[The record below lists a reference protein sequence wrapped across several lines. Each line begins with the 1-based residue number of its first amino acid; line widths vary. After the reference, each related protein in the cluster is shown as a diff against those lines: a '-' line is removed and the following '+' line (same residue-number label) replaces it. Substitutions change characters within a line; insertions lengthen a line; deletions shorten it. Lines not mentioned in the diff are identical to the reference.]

1 MSEVC
6 NNCGTSIDVSGLQKS
21 YGGHDLY
28 CKTCG
33 NQWHID

>member
-6 NNCGTSIDVSGLQKS
+6 NNCGTKIDVEGLPQS
-21 YGGHDLY
+21 YGGYDLY

-33 NQWHID
+33 NQWHI